1 MIKAKVLKSAQTCKN
16 NKEAYEFF
24 GVKKSTFL

>member
-1 MIKAKVLKSAQTCKN
+1 MVKAKVLKSAQTCKN
-16 NKEAYEFF
+16 NKEAYELF